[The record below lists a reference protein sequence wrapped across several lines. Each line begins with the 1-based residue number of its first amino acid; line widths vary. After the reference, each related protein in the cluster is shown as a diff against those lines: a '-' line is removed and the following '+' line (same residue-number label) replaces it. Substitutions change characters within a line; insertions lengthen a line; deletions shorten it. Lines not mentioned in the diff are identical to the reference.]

1 MLEIGGGI
9 LCQTMLVSL
18 MNTQVLAEFDEQQLK
33 QKFFLTKFVFD
44 LVSKS
49 LVLSA
54 CAGKFLFCHYLTNF
68 G

>member
-1 MLEIGGGI
+1 
-9 LCQTMLVSL
+9 MLVSL
-18 MNTQVLAEFDEQQLK
+18 MNTQVLAEFDKQQLK
-33 QKFFLTKFVFD
+33 QKFFLTQFVID